1 MGAPLALGRHL
12 RRRRAPSHAAP
23 ALHVPP
29 RGSGRVG
36 SGRVG
41 GPAGSAQR
49 PAPSCC
55 PSERTRTT
63 GRPPGVPAAPHSAA
77 ETGREGDR
85 GRPQGEAGG
94 VGLQDWVRV
103 EGRGDAP
110 EFPGCPPGRGSTGP
124 PTPVRKG
131 RGGEWGAGGRGSR
144 LRVLGCAARAS
155 RWAVTPGRLRGP
167 VCALD
172 PPTPGSQHLPCPGCL
187 AGARGRGCLSCWGPP
202 KRAPQTGGHP
212 TAEGAP

>member
-23 ALHVPP
+23 TLHVPP
-29 RGSGRVG
+29 RG

-77 ETGREGDR
+77 ETVREGGR

-144 LRVLGCAARAS
+144 LRVLGCSACAS
-155 RWAVTPGRLRGP
+155 WWAVTPGRLRGP

-172 PPTPGSQHLPCPGCL
+172 PPPPGLSISRVRDASREPEVGGVSV
-187 AGARGRGCLSCWGPP
+187 AGAPLREHHRLGVTPLPRGPP
-202 KRAPQTGGHP
+202 N
-212 TAEGAP
+212 